1 MRTIDR
7 ATAILT
13 AAPREALRDAIGLAA
28 MAFLI
33 FGGFLVPAFI

>member
-7 ATAILT
+7 AAAILSIV
-13 AAPREALRDAIGLAA
+13 PREAMRDAIGLAA

-33 FGGFLVPAFI
+33 FGGFLVPAFV